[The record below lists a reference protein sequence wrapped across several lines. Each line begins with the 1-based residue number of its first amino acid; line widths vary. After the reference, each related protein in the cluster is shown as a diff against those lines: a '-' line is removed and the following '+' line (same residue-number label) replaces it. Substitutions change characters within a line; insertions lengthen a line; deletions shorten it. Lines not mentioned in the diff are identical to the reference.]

1 MIDQAKRVQGKVA
14 LISGAAQG
22 VSGKVMGFG
31 GASARLLAEHGASV
45 ILGDIDVDNGEK
57 TAAEIRE
64 MGGKAEFIK
73 LDVTLERD
81 WIEAVNKTIVNF
93 GRLDILVSSAGTTA
107 PGSVDGTTVEM
118 WNSQMDM
125 HGKGCMLGI
134 KHVVP
139 QMRKNN
145 SGSIINMSSTD
156 GIVGGG
162 FSASYAAAKGA
173 NRLLTKTAALQYASE
188 GIRVNSL
195 HPGELDTP
203 LARSAME
210 DIVGND
216 PDFEDPRLN
225 WIPLGRLGT
234 AIDVANLVLYLASDE
249 STYVT
254 GSEFV
259 IDGGMLAKGL
269 PG

>member
-45 ILGDIDVDNGEK
+45 MLGDIDVDNGEK

-145 SGSIINMSSTD
+145 SCLLYRSD
-156 GIVGGG
+156 
-162 FSASYAAAKGA
+162 AA
-173 NRLLTKTAALQYASE
+173 
-188 GIRVNSL
+188 
-195 HPGELDTP
+195 
-203 LARSAME
+203 
-210 DIVGND
+210 
-216 PDFEDPRLN
+216 
-225 WIPLGRLGT
+225 
-234 AIDVANLVLYLASDE
+234 DE
-249 STYVT
+249 
-254 GSEFV
+254 
-259 IDGGMLAKGL
+259 
-269 PG
+269 